1 MAFSS
6 SSSDS
11 SEFNIDPIVEEE
23 VVWRTEK
30 VKNIALVVKFEKL
43 PMFTQETDSISCI
56 FKITYLKICA
66 IDSMAMSE
74 RSSVLRYELVL

>member
-43 PMFTQETDSISCI
+43 PMFTQEGDFS
-56 FKITYLKICA
+56 
-66 IDSMAMSE
+66 
-74 RSSVLRYELVL
+74 